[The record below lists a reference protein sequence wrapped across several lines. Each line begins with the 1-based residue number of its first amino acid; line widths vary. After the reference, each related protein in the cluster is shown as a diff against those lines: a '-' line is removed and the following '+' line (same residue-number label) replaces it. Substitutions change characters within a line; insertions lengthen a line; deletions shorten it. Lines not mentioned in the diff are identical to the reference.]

1 MRKLRFYSLVILLT
15 LSFALPTAFAQR
27 QGTKTKSAVAVT
39 TAAARGVDTISAAQ
53 LKNYLSFIAS
63 DEMEGRDTPS
73 RGLDTTAKFI
83 AMNLERWG
91 FKPAGDD
98 GSFFQKIVLRRD
110 QLDGA
115 HSSAEINGQKFN
127 FGDDF
132 LPNAVGANLTGPLV
146 YVGHGW
152 VVKSKNI
159 DAYQGIDV
167 KDKIIVVFGEGLPQ
181 GVTRADLT
189 GKMGEDWI
197 SPALYAQQHGAKGV
211 IAVSEYG
218 MLLRWDQTRQRLGGP
233 MPRAQ
238 VEKFMTQ
245 TGPPVPVIWMS
256 PRMASAL
263 FQGEKYSAA
272 ALMAYGS
279 GVGPASVSVPNG
291 PPVTVTLPFELSARK
306 NVAVTVAAK
315 NEKPMTQNVVAV
327 WEGAD
332 PVLKNEYVAVGA
344 HYDHIGICAP
354 GTADPICNGADDD
367 GSGTTALLGMAEA
380 ISHAKQRP
388 KRSVLFVWHCGEEKG
403 LWGSRYFTDY
413 PTIPLDR
420 IVTQL
425 NIDMIGR
432 SKKDGDTN
440 PRNATLSGPNQI
452 YVIGST
458 MMSTELGKLSE
469 TVNKAYLNLQYDLR
483 YDDPADPNRFFFRSD
498 HFNYARKGIPIIFFF
513 DGVHEDYHRP
523 GDEAQKIDY
532 EKMEKVARTI
542 YMTLWEVANLPV
554 RPKVDKPLP
563 AQLTQR
569 AGE

>member
-1 MRKLRFYSLVILLT
+1 MRKLKLYSLIILLA
-15 LSFALPTAFAQR
+15 LSLALPTTLAQR
-27 QGTKTKSAVAVT
+27 KDAKPKATSAVT
-39 TAAARGVDTISAAQ
+39 TRAARGVDTISAAQ
-53 LKNYLSFIAS
+53 LKNYLYFIAS

-83 AMNLERWG
+83 AMNLERWS

-98 GSFFQKIVLRRD
+98 GTFFQRIALRRD
-110 QLDGA
+110 QIDPA
-115 HSSAEINGQKFN
+115 KTSAEINGQKFGS
-127 FGDDF
+127 GDDF
-132 LPNAVGANLTGPLV
+132 LPSAVAATISGPLV
-146 YVGHGW
+146 YVGRGW
-152 VVKSKNI
+152 IVPSKNI
-159 DAYQGIDV
+159 DDYKGLDV
-167 KDKIIVVFGEGLPQ
+167 KDKIMVVVGPGLPQ
-181 GVTRADLT
+181 GVTQADLRANQ
-189 GKMGEDWI
+189 GQGVA
-197 SPALYAQQHGAKGV
+197 SPSTYAQQHGAK
-211 IAVSEYG
+211 AVVLIPTALVTQNWE
-218 MLLRWDQTRQRLGGP
+218 QQRQRAMQP
-233 MPRAQ
+233 PRAV
-238 VEKFMTQ
+238 VEKFQ
-245 TGPPVPVIWMS
+245 TPTTNAPVPTIMMS
-256 PRMASAL
+256 AKMANAL
-263 FQGEKYSAA
+263 FEGEKFDVATLTTRAQSADPVA
-272 ALMAYGS
+272 PFDLSS
-279 GVGPASVSVPNG
+279 G
-291 PPVTVTLPFELSARK
+291 K
-306 NVAVTVAAK
+306 NVNITISI
-315 NEKPMTQNVVAV
+315 KPDHPTTQNVVAV
-327 WEGAD
+327 WEGSD

-367 GSGTTALLGMAEA
+367 GSGTTALLSMAEA

-413 PTIPLDR
+413 PTIPLDH

-458 MMSTELGKLSE
+458 MMSTDLGNLSQA
-469 TVNKAYLNLQYDLR
+469 VNKSYLNLQYDLR
-483 YDDPADPNRFFFRSD
+483 YDDPNDTNRFFFRSD

-523 GDEAQKIDY
+523 GDEPQKIDY

-542 YMTLWEVANLPV
+542 YLTLWEVANLPV

-563 AQLTQR
+563 AQLTNR
-569 AGE
+569 SGE

>member
-1 MRKLRFYSLVILLT
+1 MRKLKLYSLIILLA

-27 QGTKTKSAVAVT
+27 KAGKTPAAT
-39 TAAARGVDTISAAQ
+39 PAATAAARGVDTISAAQ

-98 GSFFQKIVLRRD
+98 GTFFQRITLRRD
-110 QLDGA
+110 ILDGA

-127 FGDDF
+127 FGEDF
-132 LPNAVGANLTGPLV
+132 LPNAVGGNLTGPMV

-159 DAYQGIDV
+159 DAYQGVDV
-167 KDKIIVVFGEGLPQ
+167 KDKIVVVFGEGMPQ
-181 GVTRADLT
+181 GVARADLT
-189 GKMGEDWI
+189 GKMGEDWS
-197 SPALYAQQHGAKGV
+197 SPAVYAQRHGAKGV
-211 IAVSEYG
+211 IALPDYG
-218 MLLRWDQTRQRLGGP
+218 MLLRWDLTRQRSAGP
-233 MPRAQ
+233 TPRPQ

-245 TGPPVPVIWMS
+245 AGPSLPLIWLS
-256 PRMASAL
+256 PKMATAL
-263 FQGEKYSAA
+263 LQGEKYSGA

-279 GVGPASVSVPNG
+279 GVGPMSVSPGQG
-291 PPVTVTLPFELSARK
+291 PPVTVTLPFELNPGR
-306 NVAVTVAAK
+306 NVTFTIADK
-315 NEKPMTQNVVAV
+315 SEKPMTQNVVAV
-327 WEGAD
+327 WEGGD
-332 PVLKNEYVAVGA
+332 PVLQNEYVAVGA
-344 HYDHIGICAP
+344 HYDHIGLCAP

-380 ISHAKQRP
+380 ISHVKQRP

-413 PTIPLDR
+413 PTIPLDH

-440 PRNATLSGPNQI
+440 PRNANLSGPNQI

-458 MMSTELGKLSE
+458 MMSTELGQLSE
-469 TVNKAYLNLQYDLR
+469 TVNKSYLNLQYDLR
-483 YDDPADPNRFFFRSD
+483 YDDPNDTNRFFFRSD
-498 HFNYARKGIPIIFFF
+498 HYNYARKGIPIIFFF

-523 GDEAQKIDY
+523 GDEPQKIDY
-532 EKMEKVARTI
+532 EKMEKVTRTI
-542 YMTLWEVANLPV
+542 YLTLWEVANLPV

-563 AQLTQR
+563 AQLNQR
-569 AGE
+569 AG

>member
-1 MRKLRFYSLVILLT
+1 MRKLKLYSLIILLA
-15 LSFALPTAFAQR
+15 LSLALPTTFAQR
-27 QGTKTKSAVAVT
+27 KDAKPKATSAVT
-39 TAAARGVDTISAAQ
+39 TRAARGVDTISAAQ
-53 LKNYLSFIAS
+53 LKNYLYFIAS

-98 GSFFQKIVLRRD
+98 GTFFQRITLRRD
-110 QLDGA
+110 QIDPA
-115 HSSAEINGQKFN
+115 KTSAEINGRKFN

-132 LPNAVGANLTGPLV
+132 LPSAVAATISGPLV
-146 YVGHGW
+146 YVGRGW
-152 VVKSKNI
+152 IVPSKNI
-159 DAYQGIDV
+159 DDYKGLDV
-167 KDKIIVVFGEGLPQ
+167 KDKIMVVVGPGLPQ
-181 GVTRADLT
+181 GVTQADLRANQ
-189 GKMGEDWI
+189 GQGVA
-197 SPALYAQQHGAKGV
+197 SPSTYAQQHGAK
-211 IAVSEYG
+211 AVVLIPTALVTQNWE
-218 MLLRWDQTRQRLGGP
+218 QQRQRAMQP
-233 MPRAQ
+233 PRAV
-238 VEKFMTQ
+238 VEKFQ
-245 TGPPVPVIWMS
+245 TPTTNAPVPTIMMS
-256 PRMASAL
+256 AKMANAL
-263 FQGEKYSAA
+263 FEGEKFDVATLTTRAQSADPVA
-272 ALMAYGS
+272 PFDLSS
-279 GVGPASVSVPNG
+279 G
-291 PPVTVTLPFELSARK
+291 K
-306 NVAVTVAAK
+306 NVNITISI
-315 NEKPMTQNVVAV
+315 KPDHPTTQNVVAV
-327 WEGAD
+327 WEGSD

-367 GSGTTALLGMAEA
+367 GSGTTALLSMAEA

-413 PTIPLDR
+413 PTIPLDH

-458 MMSTELGKLSE
+458 MMSTELGNLSQ
-469 TVNKAYLNLQYDLR
+469 TVNKSYLNLQYDLR
-483 YDDPADPNRFFFRSD
+483 YDDPNDTNRFFFRSD
-498 HFNYARKGIPIIFFF
+498 HYNYARKGIPIIFFF

-523 GDEAQKIDY
+523 GDEPQKIDY
-532 EKMEKVARTI
+532 VKMEKVARTI

-563 AQLTQR
+563 AQLNQR
-569 AGE
+569 G

>member
-1 MRKLRFYSLVILLT
+1 MRKLKLYSLIVLLA
-15 LSFALPTAFAQR
+15 LSLALPTTFAQR
-27 QGTKTKSAVAVT
+27 KDAKPKATSAAT
-39 TAAARGVDTISAAQ
+39 TTAARGVDTISAAQ
-53 LKNYLSFIAS
+53 LKNYLYFIAS

-98 GSFFQKIVLRRD
+98 GTFFQRIALRRD
-110 QLDGA
+110 QLDPA
-115 HSSAEINGQKFN
+115 HSTAEINGQKFT

-132 LPNAVGANLTGPLV
+132 LPTAVGGTLTGPLV
-146 YVGHGW
+146 YVGNGW
-152 VVKSKNI
+152 VVKSKNM
-159 DAYQGIDV
+159 DSYQGVEV
-167 KDKIIVVFGEGLPQ
+167 KGKTIVIVGQGFPK
-181 GVTRADLT
+181 GVTRADLAGT
-189 GKMGEDWI
+189 PGVDWFN
-197 SPALYAQQHGAKGV
+197 PVLYAQQHGARGV
-211 IAVSEYG
+211 LTIPDATLTQNWE
-218 MLLRWDQTRQRLGGP
+218 QQRQRAMQP
-233 MPRAQ
+233 ARAV
-238 VEKFMTQ
+238 VEKFQ
-245 TGPPVPVIWMS
+245 TNAPVPTVTMS
-256 PRMASAL
+256 AKMANAL
-263 FQGEKYSAA
+263 FEGEKFDAA
-272 ALMAYGS
+272 TLISKAQNGEQA
-279 GVGPASVSVPNG
+279 PAFDLSSNK
-291 PPVTVTLPFELSARK
+291 TVNIT
-306 NVAVTVAAK
+306 VAV
-315 NEKPMTQNVVAV
+315 KPDHPTTQNVVAV
-327 WEGAD
+327 WEGGD
-332 PVLKNEYVAVGA
+332 TVLKNEYVAVGA
-344 HYDHIGICAP
+344 HYDHIGICAF

-367 GSGTTALLGMAEA
+367 GSGTTALLSMAEA

-432 SKKDGDTN
+432 SKKAGDTN

-458 MMSTELGKLSE
+458 MMSTDLGNLSQ
-469 TVNKAYLNLQYDLR
+469 TVNKSYLNLQYDLR

-523 GDEAQKIDY
+523 GDEPQKIDY

-563 AQLTQR
+563 AQLTNR
-569 AGE
+569 AG